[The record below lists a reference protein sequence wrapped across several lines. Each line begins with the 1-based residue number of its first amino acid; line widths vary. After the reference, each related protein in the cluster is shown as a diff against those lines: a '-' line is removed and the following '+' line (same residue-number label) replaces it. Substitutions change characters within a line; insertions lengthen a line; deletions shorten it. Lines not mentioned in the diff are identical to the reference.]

1 MNKQPEITEA
11 TRRAFIDAYFQ
22 IRQKK
27 ELSRITVK
35 DITEITRNNR
45 STFYRYFEDIYAL
58 NTAFL
63 EVVYSELGSEILRNF
78 NNIKNEKAFID
89 DLGRIYARWGPY
101 IDLLFAD
108 QYHNGVHVQ
117 LKEHIY
123 KNMSLDVRDKALLGK
138 TPYIID
144 AYVSVVV
151 SVIGRWTLNKDSLS
165 LQELAKLLKDVLDK
179 GLYHEINKINEVR
192 L

>member
-22 IRQKK
+22 IRQRK

-35 DITEITRNNR
+35 DITEITGNNR
-45 STFYRYFEDIYAL
+45 STFYRYFEDVYAL

-78 NNIKNEKAFID
+78 KNIKNEKVFTD
-89 DLGRIYARWGPY
+89 DLERIYEKWGPY

-108 QYHNGVHVQ
+108 QYQNGVHVQ

-123 KNMSLDVRDKALLGK
+123 RNMSLDVSDKEMSGK
-138 TPYIID
+138 KSFIID
-144 AYVSVVV
+144 AYLSVVV
-151 SVIGRWTLNKDSLS
+151 SVIGRWTLNKESLS
-165 LQELAKLLKDVLDK
+165 LQELVKLLKDVLDK
-179 GLYHEINKINEVR
+179 GLYHEINKINEAR
-192 L
+192 I